1 MKRARGSGG
10 GRRMLTRRRMIA
22 LGSAV
27 LTGLAIA
34 PVTTLVN
41 AATESGAGGAQVS
54 ERDLD
59 ALSKASVLYIA
70 TVRKDGN
77 QSTAAPVWFTLAPDH
92 SVLIQ
97 TAPTTWKAKRVRRG
111 SPMIVWIGKLQGPAF
126 VGKAE
131 ITENPAVSHQIV
143 EDFPKRYLMARL
155 GLHTPTQAMFDQGK
169 ILAIV
174 ITPVRDLR
182 DGFKSQSGTPA
193 PGLEHKQ

>member
-1 MKRARGSGG
+1 VKRARGSGG

-111 SPMIVWIGKLQGPAF
+111 SPTIVWIGKLQGPAF

>member
-1 MKRARGSGG
+1 
-10 GRRMLTRRRMIA
+10 MLTRRRMIA

>member
-1 MKRARGSGG
+1 VKRARGSGG

>member
-155 GLHTPTQAMFDQGK
+155 GLHRPTQAMFDQGK

-174 ITPVRDLR
+174 ITPVRDLP